1 VTERRPV
8 PAEDDPW
15 PLIGGVR
22 GTDGHN
28 LTKLVN
34 LARLS
39 LMPRKRGVR
48 ETVSL
53 YEAKTQLSR
62 LVDRA
67 AAGEEIVI
75 AKSGRPRARLVP
87 LEDTRPMRVPGKG
100 KGRWRV
106 GKDFDAAL
114 PDDLVE
120 GFEGVR

>member
-1 VTERRPV
+1 M
-8 PAEDDPW
+8 
-15 PLIGGVR
+15 
-22 GTDGHN
+22 
-28 LTKLVN
+28 TKLVKVVT
-34 LARLS
+34 LRL
-39 LMPRKRGVR
+39 MGRKRVVR

-87 LEDTRPMRVPGKG
+87 LEDTRALRVSGKG

-106 GKDFDAAL
+106 GKDFDAPL
-114 PDDLVE
+114 PDDLLDR
-120 GFEGVR
+120 FEGGR